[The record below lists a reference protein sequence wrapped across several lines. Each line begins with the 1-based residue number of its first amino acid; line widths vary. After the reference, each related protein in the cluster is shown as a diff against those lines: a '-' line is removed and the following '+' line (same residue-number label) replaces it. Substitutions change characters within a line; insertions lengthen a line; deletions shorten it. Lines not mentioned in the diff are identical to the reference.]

1 MSLIIQVKL
10 GAPSSLDENL
20 ALCLYIHDSGLG
32 CGPPAALAA
41 SATVQILRGQS
52 TVEITLNPD
61 MSVKYAG
68 KLWAEMVAPSMYV
81 ALDVEKSS
89 VTYVDG
95 PVFKLRPG
103 SSAVLKVKP
112 K

>member
-1 MSLIIQVKL
+1 MSLIRVEL
-10 GAPSSLDENL
+10 TAPSILDE
-20 ALCLYIHDSGLG
+20 AIVLCLYIHDGGLG

-41 SATVQILRGQS
+41 SSAVHILRGQS
-52 TVEITLNPD
+52 SIEITMKPD
-61 MSVKYAG
+61 MSVKHGG
-68 KLWAEMVAPSMYV
+68 KLWDEMVSPAMYL

-95 PVFKLRPG
+95 PVFQLQPG
-103 SSAVLKVKP
+103 CSAVLKVKA